1 MTAQITLNLPDEV
14 YHQAELLA
22 QQSHRTVSE
31 ILVETLEKFLL
42 PTAKPVSALSDSE
55 VIAQTQLRLQ
65 PLQEQRLSELL
76 DRQQSGKIAFV
87 EERDELQALIHI
99 YETRLLRQ
107 AQALNEAVRRGLL
120 EPLKG

>member
-22 QQSHRTVSE
+22 LQRHRTVSE
-31 ILVETLEKFLL
+31 ILVETLENFLL

-55 VIAQTQLRLQ
+55 VITQTQLRLQ

-76 DRQQSGKIAFV
+76 DRQQSGTIASV
-87 EERDELQALIHI
+87 ERGELQGLIRI
-99 YETRLLRQ
+99 YETRLLLQ
-107 AQALNEAVRRGLL
+107 AQALNEAVRRGLI

>member
-22 QQSHRTVSE
+22 QQRHRTVSE
-31 ILVETLEKFLL
+31 ILVETLEIFLL

-65 PLQEQRLSELL
+65 PFQEQRLSELL
-76 DRQQSGKIAFV
+76 DRQQSGTIASV
-87 EERDELQALIHI
+87 ELDELQGLIHI

-107 AQALNEAVRRGLL
+107 AQALNEAVRRGLI

>member
-22 QQSHRTVSE
+22 LQRHRTVSE
-31 ILVETLEKFLL
+31 ILVETLENFLL

-55 VIAQTQLRLQ
+55 VITLTQLRLQ

-76 DRQQSGKIAFV
+76 DRQQSGTIASV
-87 EERDELQALIHI
+87 ELAELQALIHI

>member
-22 QQSHRTVSE
+22 LQRHRTVSE
-31 ILVETLEKFLL
+31 ILVETLENFLL

-65 PLQEQRLSELL
+65 PFQEQRLSELL
-76 DRQQSGKIAFV
+76 DRQQSGTIASV
-87 EERDELQALIHI
+87 ELDELQALIRI

>member
-1 MTAQITLNLPDEV
+1 MAPQITLNLPEEV

-22 QQSHRTVSE
+22 LQRHRTVSE
-31 ILVETLEKFLL
+31 VLVETLEKVLL
-42 PTAKPVSALSDSE
+42 PTAKPLSALSDSE

-65 PLQEQRLSELL
+65 PVQEQRLSELL
-76 DRQQSGKIAFV
+76 DRQQSGTIAFV
-87 EERDELQALIHI
+87 ERDELQALIHI

-107 AQALNEAVRRGLL
+107 AQALNEAVRRDLL

>member
-22 QQSHRTVSE
+22 QQHHRTVNE
-31 ILVETLEKFLL
+31 ILVETLEKVLL

-55 VIAQTQLRLQ
+55 VITQTQLRLQ

-76 DRQQSGKIAFV
+76 DRQQSGTIAYV
-87 EERDELQALIHI
+87 EREELQALIQI

-107 AQALNEAVRRGLL
+107 SQALNEAVRRGLI

>member
-22 QQSHRTVSE
+22 QQRHRSVSE
-31 ILVETLEKFLL
+31 ILVETLEKVLL

-55 VIAQTQLRLQ
+55 VITQTQLRLQ

-76 DRQQSGKIAFV
+76 DRQQSGTIAFV
-87 EERDELQALIHI
+87 ERDELQALIHI

-107 AQALNEAVRRGLL
+107 AQALNEAVRRGLI

>member
-22 QQSHRTVSE
+22 QQRHRSVSE
-31 ILVETLEKFLL
+31 ILVETLEIFLL

-55 VIAQTQLRLQ
+55 VITLTQLRLQ
-65 PLQEQRLSELL
+65 PVQEQRLNELL
-76 DRQQSGKIAFV
+76 DRQQSGTIASV
-87 EERDELQALIHI
+87 EHEELQALIQI
-99 YETRLLRQ
+99 YEDRLLRQ
-107 AQALNEAVRRGLL
+107 AQSLNEAVRRGLL

>member
-22 QQSHRTVSE
+22 LQRHRTVSE
-31 ILVETLEKFLL
+31 ILVETREIFLL
-42 PTAKPVSALSDSE
+42 PTAKPISALSDSE
-55 VIAQTQLRLQ
+55 VITQTQLRLQ

-76 DRQQSGKIAFV
+76 DRQQSGTIASV
-87 EERDELQALIHI
+87 ELAELQALIHI

>member
-22 QQSHRTVSE
+22 QQRHRSVSE
-31 ILVETLEKFLL
+31 ILVETLEIVLL
-42 PTAKPVSALSDSE
+42 PTSKPVSELSDAE

-65 PLQEQRLSELL
+65 PIQEQRLSELL
-76 DRQQSGKIAFV
+76 DRQQAGTIASV
-87 EERDELQALIHI
+87 EREELQALIHI

-107 AQALNEAVRRGLL
+107 AQALNEAVQRGLL
-120 EPLKG
+120 EPLKR

>member
-22 QQSHRTVSE
+22 LQRHRTVSE
-31 ILVETLEKFLL
+31 ILVETLENFLL

-55 VIAQTQLRLQ
+55 VITQTQLRLQ
-65 PLQEQRLSELL
+65 PVQEQRLSELL
-76 DRQQSGKIAFV
+76 DRQQSGTIASV
-87 EERDELQALIHI
+87 ELDELQALIHI

-107 AQALNEAVRRGLL
+107 AQALNEAVRRSLL

>member
-22 QQSHRTVSE
+22 LQRHRTVSE
-31 ILVETLEKFLL
+31 ILVETLENFLL

-55 VIAQTQLRLQ
+55 VITLTQLRLQ
-65 PLQEQRLSELL
+65 PVQEQRLSELL
-76 DRQQSGKIAFV
+76 DRQQSGTIASV
-87 EERDELQALIHI
+87 ERDELQALIHI

>member
-22 QQSHRTVSE
+22 QQRHRSVSE
-31 ILVETLEKFLL
+31 ILVETLETFLL

-55 VIAQTQLRLQ
+55 VISLTQLRLQ
-65 PLQEQRLSELL
+65 PVQEQRLNELL
-76 DRQQSGKIAFV
+76 DRQQSGTINSV
-87 EERDELQALIHI
+87 EREELQALIHI
-99 YETRLLRQ
+99 YEAKLLQQ
-107 AQALNEAVRRGLL
+107 AQSLNEAVRRGLL

>member
-22 QQSHRTVSE
+22 QQRHRTVSE
-31 ILVETLEKFLL
+31 ILVETLEIFLL

-55 VIAQTQLRLQ
+55 AIAQTQLRLH
-65 PLQEQRLSELL
+65 PVQEQRLSELL
-76 DRQQSGKIAFV
+76 DRQQSGTIASV
-87 EERDELQALIHI
+87 ELDELQALIRI

>member
-22 QQSHRTVSE
+22 QQRHRTVSE

-65 PLQEQRLSELL
+65 PVQEQRLSELL
-76 DRQQSGKIAFV
+76 DRQQSGKLAFL
-87 EERDELQALIHI
+87 ERDELQALIHI

-107 AQALNEAVRRGLL
+107 AQALNEAVRRSLL

>member
-22 QQSHRTVSE
+22 QQRHRSVSE
-31 ILVETLEKFLL
+31 ILVETLENFLL
-42 PTAKPVSALSDSE
+42 PTSKPVSELSDAE
-55 VIAQTQLRLQ
+55 VIAQTKLRLQ
-65 PLQEQRLSELL
+65 PIQEQRLSELL
-76 DRQQSGKIAFV
+76 DRQQAGTIASV
-87 EERDELQALIHI
+87 ERDELQALIHI

-107 AQALNEAVRRGLL
+107 AQALNEAVQRGLL

>member
-1 MTAQITLNLPDEV
+1 MTAKITLNLPDEV

-22 QQSHRTVSE
+22 LQRHRTVSE
-31 ILVETLEKFLL
+31 ILVETLENFLL

-55 VIAQTQLRLQ
+55 VITQTQLRLQ

-76 DRQQSGKIAFV
+76 DRQQSGTIASV
-87 EERDELQALIHI
+87 ELDELQALIHI

>member
-22 QQSHRTVSE
+22 QQRHRSVSE
-31 ILVETLEKFLL
+31 ILVETLEIFLL
-42 PTAKPVSALSDSE
+42 PTSKPVSELSDAE

-65 PLQEQRLSELL
+65 PIQEQRLSELL
-76 DRQQSGKIAFV
+76 DRQQSGTIASV
-87 EERDELQALIHI
+87 EQDELQALIHI

-107 AQALNEAVRRGLL
+107 AQALNEAVQRGLL

>member
-22 QQSHRTVSE
+22 QQRHRTVSE

-55 VIAQTQLRLQ
+55 VITQTQLRLQ

-76 DRQQSGKIAFV
+76 DRQQSGTIASV
-87 EERDELQALIHI
+87 ERDELQALIRI

-107 AQALNEAVRRGLL
+107 AQALNEAVRRGLI

>member
-22 QQSHRTVSE
+22 LQRHRTVSE
-31 ILVETLEKFLL
+31 ILVETLENFLL
-42 PTAKPVSALSDSE
+42 PTPKPVSALSDSE
-55 VIAQTQLRLQ
+55 VITQTQLRLQ

-76 DRQQSGKIAFV
+76 DRQQSGTIAFV
-87 EERDELQALIHI
+87 EVAELQALIHI

>member
-14 YHQAELLA
+14 YQQAELLA
-22 QQSHRTVSE
+22 QQRHRTVSE

-55 VIAQTQLRLQ
+55 VITQTKLRLQ

-76 DRQQSGKIAFV
+76 DRQQSGTIAYV
-87 EERDELQALIHI
+87 ERDELQALIRI

>member
-14 YHQAELLA
+14 YHQAALLA
-22 QQSHRTVSE
+22 QQRHRSVSE
-31 ILVETLEKFLL
+31 ILVETLEIFLL

-55 VIAQTQLRLQ
+55 VIALTQLRLQ
-65 PLQEQRLSELL
+65 PVQEQRLNELL
-76 DRQQSGKIAFV
+76 EGQQSGTIASG
-87 EERDELQALIHI
+87 ERDELQALIHI
-99 YETRLLRQ
+99 YEARLLRQ

>member
-22 QQSHRTVSE
+22 QQRHRSVSE
-31 ILVETLEKFLL
+31 ILVETLEIFLL
-42 PTAKPVSALSDSE
+42 PTSKPVSALSDSE
-55 VIAQTQLRLQ
+55 VITQTQLRLQ
-65 PLQEQRLSELL
+65 PVQEQRLSELL
-76 DRQQSGKIAFV
+76 DRQQSGTIASV
-87 EERDELQALIHI
+87 EREELQALIHI

-120 EPLKG
+120 EPLKR

>member
-22 QQSHRTVSE
+22 QQRHRSVSE
-31 ILVETLEKFLL
+31 ILVETLEIFLL

-55 VIAQTQLRLQ
+55 VISLTQLRLQ
-65 PLQEQRLSELL
+65 PVQEQRLNELL
-76 DRQQSGKIAFV
+76 DRQQSGTINSV
-87 EERDELQALIHI
+87 EREELQALIQI
-99 YETRLLRQ
+99 YEDRLLRQ
-107 AQALNEAVRRGLL
+107 AQSLNEAVRRGLL

>member
-22 QQSHRTVSE
+22 LQRHRTVSE
-31 ILVETLEKFLL
+31 ILVETLENFLL
-42 PTAKPVSALSDSE
+42 PTAKPVSGLSDSE
-55 VIAQTQLRLQ
+55 VITQTQIRLQ

-76 DRQQSGKIAFV
+76 DRQQSGTIASV
-87 EERDELQALIHI
+87 ELAELQALIHI